1 MNLCLYNSITKK
13 KDEFIPLDVNKI
25 RMYVCGPTVYDEPH
39 IGNARPVIVFDL
51 LYRILRNFY
60 GNENVTYIRNITDV
74 DDKINK
80 IASEKYP
87 DIETNLA
94 IKKLTMDIEKKF
106 KDYASKL
113 ECLSPSIEP
122 RATEHI
128 SEMIEIIE
136 GLIDKKSAY
145 VVDGHVIFDIN
156 KYDKYGSLSNKS
168 QKDLIAGARIEV
180 ATYKNNPLDFV
191 LWKPSQPNE
200 PYWDSPWGKGRPGW
214 HIECSAMS
222 SKYLGQEFDIHG
234 GGIDLIF
241 PHHENEVAQS
251 CSYHSN
257 EHMAKYFVHNGTL
270 NIEGKKMS
278 KSLGNVVSLNDLLDT
293 YHGAILRFTMLR
305 THYRQPIDWTKN
317 SLEESKN
324 ILKKWIS
331 VSNKD
336 SLRAQEVPS
345 EFYETL
351 LDDINTPQAITKMH
365 AYFSNKEYDKL
376 FGALNFLGINIKDL
390 SHSMASEQKSKKDA
404 IDETEVNKLIEE
416 RNSARKAKD
425 YKKSDEIRN
434 KLELMGIKLQDD
446 GDKSTWEYINE

>member
-1 MNLCLYNSITKK
+1 
-13 KDEFIPLDVNKI
+13 
-25 RMYVCGPTVYDEPH
+25 
-39 IGNARPVIVFDL
+39 
-51 LYRILRNFY
+51 
-60 GNENVTYIRNITDV
+60 
-74 DDKINK
+74 
-80 IASEKYP
+80 
-87 DIETNLA
+87 
-94 IKKLTMDIEKKF
+94 
-106 KDYASKL
+106 
-113 ECLSPSIEP
+113 
-122 RATEHI
+122 
-128 SEMIEIIE
+128 
-136 GLIDKKSAY
+136 
-145 VVDGHVIFDIN
+145 
-156 KYDKYGSLSNKS
+156 
-168 QKDLIAGARIEV
+168 
-180 ATYKNNPLDFV
+180 
-191 LWKPSQPNE
+191 
-200 PYWDSPWGKGRPGW
+200 
-214 HIECSAMS
+214 
-222 SKYLGQEFDIHG
+222 
-234 GGIDLIF
+234 
-241 PHHENEVAQS
+241 
-251 CSYHSN
+251 
-257 EHMAKYFVHNGTL
+257 MAKYFVHNGTL

-390 SHSMASEQKSKKDA
+390 SHSMASEQNSKKDA